1 MNQLV
6 NTSEI
11 SAELLLNLFYPELKD
26 KWIVKNKGAF
36 YRNYSA
42 DVLRIDEEMREV
54 SLSRDGLLKYL
65 PQGLLTSDNELKE
78 GDIEERNEELKKRLR
93 ILQETF
99 VPIDS
104 QIFRRRLQIESEITQ
119 LLNDQIDHLLKA
131 YLGYDRTQE
140 TNPYIKTISV
150 ILPYISKLR
159 GNIRFV
165 RDLLDTVMG
174 CTVRLTTGRYSEK
187 DNTRYWLPWIK
198 YELLID
204 NLSSHAFC
212 EIKQQVKEL
221 ESFINQWFM
230 PFDAH
235 CTLYI
240 KQHDLPFQADG
251 SLTLD
256 YNTEL

>member
-1 MNQLV
+1 MNQLA

-26 KWIVKNKGAF
+26 QWIVKNKGSF
-36 YRNYSA
+36 YRNYNA
-42 DVLRIDEEMREV
+42 DVLNIDEELHEV

-65 PQGLLTSDNELKE
+65 PQGLLTSDDELKE
-78 GDIEERNEELKKRLR
+78 GDVEERNEELKNRLR
-93 ILQETF
+93 ILQEAFT
-99 VPIDS
+99 PIDS
-104 QIFRRRLQIESEITQ
+104 QIFRRRLYIESEIAQ
-119 LLNDQIDHLLKA
+119 LLNEQIDHLLKA

-159 GNIRFV
+159 GNTRFV
-165 RDLLDTVMG
+165 KDLLGTVIG
-174 CTVRLTTGRYSEK
+174 CTVKLTTGRYSEK
-187 DNTRYWLPWIK
+187 DNTRNWLPWVK

-204 NLSSHAFC
+204 NLSSQEFGQLS
-212 EIKQQVKEL
+212 QQIKEL
-221 ESFINQWFM
+221 EGFINQWFM

-235 CTLYI
+235 STISI